1 MELGARLKA
10 IANQIGPYQSMADI
24 GTDHAFLPVWL
35 IQSGKIMA
43 AVAGDVQ
50 TGPLEAAKRTV
61 REAAIENKVAVR
73 LGDGLRVVSPG
84 EVEVAVI
91 AGMGGSTISRI
102 LQSSPE
108 VVKNLRRIVC
118 QPMTGAASLREW
130 LLTNGWIIVAEDL
143 VQEDDR
149 LYEIIVAE
157 PGSAETVDALLL
169 EIGPRLWRNRHPLL
183 AEHLIRLRQ
192 QYLYRAT
199 AMGKSRSEKVD
210 RERQKI
216 MFKIAELEAKLK
228 CLQIVE

>member
-157 PGSAETVDALLL
+157 QGSAEALDALLL
-169 EIGPRLWRNRHPLL
+169 EIGPQLWLNRHPLL
-183 AEHLIRLRQ
+183 PEHLIRLRR
-192 QYLYRAT
+192 QYLHRAT
-199 AMGKSRSEKVD
+199 AMEKSRSDKVG

-216 MFKIAELEAKLK
+216 MSKIAELEAKLK